1 MEAYAD
7 RSRILT
13 HQSCPRRRYFEY
25 EVPTS
30 GDVNGVRPQRL
41 DMNLLLGSAF
51 HAGIEC
57 LLYYSMCHPA
67 NPMPDQEEID
77 NAVDYCLNGG
87 KGWGGYWPQVKSIG
101 LSLEPE
107 EDASY
112 VYYEQAALVEALV
125 RAYAIFVLPQVLDRF
140 QVVDVERE
148 ERADFSIPGFTLHFL
163 ARVDGILL
171 DKATGEIFILS
182 LKTAKEWGKREDD
195 SARHDMQGL
204 SETRVVEQRLA
215 KWHEEVMSWKVEEV
229 EPPIGPWPDAN
240 QIDWPRIEK
249 ECGVPRWFY
258 ERAIAGAPPTVSGVI
273 MQYALKGRRENSP
286 KGSGK
291 YCFNNALIRP
301 WKKADDLNFGGAYAI
316 RYEFQDQMG
325 GNHRLGKGWNRV
337 NIWEDMGVKKWIDL
351 VASTEIQGFGPGS
364 AIAAQFILP
373 IEYFRNTEDM
383 DRWERQVVAQE
394 KRVTEGRV
402 IMKAVTG
409 TPNFET
415 RLDEEFPMHTRA
427 CDWPTKCSFQEVC
440 FGPKA
445 YLHDP
450 LSSGLYTIRTAN
462 HPAEEK
468 I

>member
-1 MEAYAD
+1 
-7 RSRILT
+7 
-13 HQSCPRRRYFEY
+13 
-25 EVPTS
+25 
-30 GDVNGVRPQRL
+30 
-41 DMNLLLGSAF
+41 MNLLLGSAF

-87 KGWGGYWPQVKSIG
+87 KDWGGYWPQVKSIG

-171 DKATGEIFILS
+171 DKSTGEIFILS

-215 KWHEEVMSWKVEEV
+215 KWHEALTEIQAQTPDYFQDGRLTQRDYTQIWGELSIPYWF
-229 EPPIGPWPDAN
+229 IG
-240 QIDWPRIEK
+240 R
-249 ECGVPRWFY
+249 FL
-258 ERAIAGAPPTVSGVI
+258 AGAPPTVSGVI

-316 RYEFQDQMG
+316 RYEFQDSMG

-351 VASTEIQGFGPGS
+351 VASAEIQGFGPGS

-394 KRVTEGRV
+394 FRVARGRRRVSKEILGYYDTPEG
-402 IMKAVTG
+402 KKEAY
-409 TPNFET
+409 TPKEFEEA
-415 RLDEEFPMHTRA
+415 LDVEFPMHTRA

>member
-1 MEAYAD
+1 MEAFAD
-7 RSRILT
+7 RSRVLS
-13 HQSCPRRRYFEY
+13 HQSCPRKRYFEY
-25 EVPTS
+25 EVPTT
-30 GDVNGVRPQRL
+30 GDVNGVRPQRM

-51 HAGIEC
+51 HQGIEG
-57 LLYYSMCHPA
+57 LLSYAMCHPSD
-67 NPMPDQEEID
+67 PMPPQDHID
-77 NAVDYCLNGG
+77 ECVRVTLEGDGSDW
-87 KGWGGYWPQVKSIG
+87 KGYWPQVKAVG
-101 LSLEPE
+101 LNLEPG

-171 DKATGEIFILS
+171 DKSTGEIFILS

-215 KWHEEVMSWKVEEV
+215 AWDSALINET
-229 EPPIGPWPDAN
+229 DT
-240 QIDWPRIEK
+240 QIKAVNIPE
-249 ECGVPRWFY
+249 WFR
-258 ERAIAGAPPTVSGVI
+258 ERHAAGASPTVSGVI

-286 KGSGK
+286 KGSSR

-301 WKKADDLNFGGAYAI
+301 WKKADDLGGSGYAI
-316 RYEFQDQMG
+316 RYEYQDPMG

-337 NIWEDMGVKKWIDL
+337 NIWEDMGVKKWIDYL
-351 VASTEIQGFGPGS
+351 AHNELQGFS
-364 AIAAQFILP
+364 AGTGIESQFILP
-373 IEYFRNTEDM
+373 IEYFRNPEDM
-383 DRWERQVVAQE
+383 DRWERQVVWQE
-394 KRVTEGRV
+394 QRVSQGREICRV
-402 IMKAVTG
+402 SQTQEPTTHEA
-409 TPNFET
+409 F
-415 RLDEEFPMHTRA
+415 LDIHFPMHTRA

-450 LSSGLYTIRTAN
+450 ISSGLYTIRAAN
-462 HPAEEK
+462 HPGEK
-468 I
+468 KI

>member
-30 GDVNGVRPQRL
+30 GDVNGVRPQRM
-41 DMNLLLGSAF
+41 DMNLLLGAAF
-51 HAGIEC
+51 HAGIEQ
-57 LLYYSMCHPA
+57 LLLEAMTPSGKE
-67 NPMPDQEEID
+67 DTVD
-77 NAVDYCLNGG
+77 WAVTVALDGYQD
-87 KGWGGYWPQVKSIG
+87 WTGYWPQVKSVG

-112 VYYEQAALVEALV
+112 VYYEQAALVEALI

-171 DKATGEIFILS
+171 DKTTGEIFVLS

-204 SETRVVEQRLA
+204 SETRVVEQRFA
-215 KWHEEVMSWKVEEV
+215 RWQKVLEFLVNVPGMFPAHQDVVSPENG
-229 EPPIGPWPDAN
+229 EIIPW
-240 QIDWPRIEK
+240 
-249 ECGVPRWFY
+249 WFVD
-258 ERAIAGAPPTVSGVI
+258 RFIAGAPPTVSGVI

-286 KGSGK
+286 KGSGR
-291 YCFNNALIRP
+291 YCFNNPLIRP
-301 WKKADDLNFGGAYAI
+301 WKKADDLGGSGYAI
-316 RYEFQDQMG
+316 RYEFQDPMG

-337 NIWEDMGVKKWIDL
+337 NIWEDMGVKKWIEYL
-351 VASTEIQGFGPGS
+351 ATNEIQGFSPGT
-364 AIAAQFILP
+364 AIASQFILP
-373 IEYFRNTEDM
+373 IEYFRNPDDM
-383 DRWERQVVAQE
+383 DRWERQVMHQEANVA
-394 KRVTEGRV
+394 VGRV
-402 IMKAVTG
+402 QVREAANKEFA
-409 TPNFET
+409 
-415 RLDEEFPMHTRA
+415 LDRFFPMHTRA

-440 FGPKA
+440 FGPAA

-450 LSSGLYTIRTAN
+450 LASGLYTIRTAN
-462 HPAEEK
+462 HPSEK
-468 I
+468 KI

>member
-1 MEAYAD
+1 MEAFAD

-13 HQSCPRRRYFEY
+13 YQSCPRRRYFEY

-30 GDVNGVRPQRL
+30 GDVNGVRPTRL
-41 DMNLLLGSAF
+41 DMNLLLGGAF
-51 HAGIEC
+51 HAGIEG
-57 LLYYSMCHPA
+57 LLSYAMYHPSD
-67 NPMPDQEEID
+67 PMPDQDHID
-77 NAVDYCLNGG
+77 ECVRVVLDGG
-87 KGWGGYWPQVKSIG
+87 GDWQGYWPQVKSIG

-140 QVVDVERE
+140 TVVDVERE
-148 ERADFSIPGFTLHFL
+148 EKADFSIPGFTLHFL

-171 DKATGEIFILS
+171 DKTTGEIFVLS

-215 KWHEEVMSWKVEEV
+215 GWHADLEAVKRRLAT
-229 EPPIGPWPDAN
+229 EPPASVDHIPD
-240 QIDWPRIEK
+240 
-249 ECGVPRWFY
+249 WFIQ
-258 ERAIAGAPPTVSGVI
+258 RFVAGASPQVSGVI

-316 RYEFQDQMG
+316 RYEFQDPMG

-337 NIWEDMGVKKWIDL
+337 NIWEDMGVKKWIDYL
-351 VASTEIQGFGPGS
+351 ATQEIQGFSPGT
-364 AIAAQFILP
+364 AIASQFILP
-373 IEYFRNTEDM
+373 VEYFRNPEDM

-394 KRVTEGRV
+394 YRVAQGQKNIRLGSINGV
-402 IMKAVTG
+402 IKLPTSPAT
-409 TPNFET
+409 FEKS
-415 RLDEEFPMHTRA
+415 LDVEFPMHTRA

-450 LSSGLYTIRTAN
+450 ISSGLYTIRTAN
-462 HPAEEK
+462 HPSEEK

>member
-25 EVPTS
+25 EVPTD
-30 GDVNGVRPQRL
+30 GEVNGVRPTRL
-41 DMNLLLGSAF
+41 DMNLLVGAAF

-57 LLYYSMCHPA
+57 LLNDAMGALDLKDSV
-67 NPMPDQEEID
+67 D
-77 NAVDYCLNGG
+77 NAVDVALNGA
-87 KGWGGYWPQVKSIG
+87 KDWTGYWPQVKSVG
-101 LSLEPE
+101 LALEPE

-112 VYYEQAALVEALV
+112 VYYEQAALVEALI
-125 RAYAIFVLPQVLDRF
+125 RAYAVFVLPQVLDRF

-171 DKATGEIFILS
+171 DKTTGEIFVLS

-204 SETRVVEQRLA
+204 SETRVVEQRLQA
-215 KWHEEVMSWKVEEV
+215 WDAALKDGRNGG
-229 EPPIGPWPDAN
+229 IPD
-240 QIDWPRIEK
+240 
-249 ECGVPRWFY
+249 WFVQ
-258 ERAIAGAPPTVSGVI
+258 RHAAGASPQVSGVI

-316 RYEFQDQMG
+316 RYEFQDSMG
-325 GNHRLGKGWNRV
+325 ANHRLGKGWNRV
-337 NIWEDMGVKKWIDL
+337 NIWEDMGVKKWIDYL
-351 VASTEIQGFGPGS
+351 ATQEIQGFPPGT
-364 AIAAQFILP
+364 AIASQFVLP
-373 IEYFRNTEDM
+373 VEYFRNPEDM
-383 DRWERQVVAQE
+383 DRWERQVCHQE
-394 KRVTEGRV
+394 KRAAEGRDL
-402 IMKAVTG
+402 IRQASALG
-409 TPNFET
+409 RLELA
-415 RLDEEFPMHTRA
+415 LDECFPMHTRA

-440 FGPKA
+440 FGPRA

-450 LSSGLYTIRTAN
+450 ISSGLYTIRTAN
-462 HPAEEK
+462 HPSEK
-468 I
+468 KI